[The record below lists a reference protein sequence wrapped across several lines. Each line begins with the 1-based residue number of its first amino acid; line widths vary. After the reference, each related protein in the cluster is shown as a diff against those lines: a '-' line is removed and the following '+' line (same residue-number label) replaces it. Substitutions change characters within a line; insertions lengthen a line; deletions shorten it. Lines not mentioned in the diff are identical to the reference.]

1 MYICTLT
8 HLYTSVVTRI
18 KLTMGTLPGHQPWLF
33 GSLGRACW
41 VNVQVLLV
49 LLSTSFV
56 RVCLQGHRAVGFPNH
71 GVARIARYSHRAV
84 VCCSQSPQQD
94 YQNTLGGIQ
103 GRHHWQRPGKMN
115 SERLAWLN
123 WAALATTE
131 PNLLWAGYFFV
142 WVFTAGSFPI
152 PRDLFFVWVFT
163 AGSFPIPFPI
173 PRDLFLYRFLQR
185 DLFRSCFKHII
196 FILLQVGSFSSR
208 RPATMPCQA
217 IHPR

>member
-1 MYICTLT
+1 MNFNFFTKFT
-8 HLYTSVVTRI
+8 H
-18 KLTMGTLPGHQPWLF
+18 F
-33 GSLGRACW
+33 GSKKCIWGRFATESAFSLW
-41 VNVQVLLV
+41 GNSKNALNTSKNTYISRNLNQVDNGDPPWPSAV
-49 LLSTSFV
+49 APWEPGSTSFV

-131 PNLLWAGYFFV
+131 PNLLWAGSFFCMG
-142 WVFTAGSFPI
+142 FYSGIFSDPAGSF
-152 PRDLFFVWVFT
+152 FVLVFT

-173 PRDLFLYRFLQR
+173 PRDLFLYGFLQW

-196 FILLQVGSFSSR
+196 FILL
-208 RPATMPCQA
+208 
-217 IHPR
+217 

>member
-1 MYICTLT
+1 MA
-8 HLYTSVVTRI
+8 
-18 KLTMGTLPGHQPWLF
+18 K
-33 GSLGRACW
+33 SLLR
-41 VNVQVLLV
+41 
-49 LLSTSFV
+49 
-56 RVCLQGHRAVGFPNH
+56 
-71 GVARIARYSHRAV
+71 ARYSHRAV

-103 GRHHWQRPGKMN
+103 GRHHWQKPGKMN

-152 PRDLFFVWVFT
+152 PRDLFFVLVFT

-173 PRDLFLYRFLQR
+173 PRDLFLCGFLQR
-185 DLFRSCFKHII
+185 DLFRSRGI
-196 FILLQVGSFSSR
+196 FLPIPRDFFCMFFYSGIFSD
-208 RPATMPCQA
+208 PVLN
-217 IHPR
+217 I

>member
-1 MYICTLT
+1 MLGELVRQELSRLHTTFVPSCFTPSLV
-8 HLYTSVVTRI
+8 SV
-18 KLTMGTLPGHQPWLF
+18 
-33 GSLGRACW
+33 
-41 VNVQVLLV
+41 VQVLLV

-56 RVCLQGHRAVGFPNH
+56 RVCLQRHRAVGFPNH

-131 PNLLWAGYFFV
+131 PNLLWAGYFLYGFLQRDL
-142 WVFTAGSFPI
+142 FRSRGIFCLYGFLQRDLFRSRFRSRGIFFLYGFLQRDLFRSRGIFFPI
-152 PRDLFFVWVFT
+152 PRDLFFVWFFT
-163 AGSFPIPFPI
+163 AGSFPIPF
-173 PRDLFLYRFLQR
+173 
-185 DLFRSCFKHII
+185 
-196 FILLQVGSFSSR
+196 
-208 RPATMPCQA
+208 
-217 IHPR
+217 